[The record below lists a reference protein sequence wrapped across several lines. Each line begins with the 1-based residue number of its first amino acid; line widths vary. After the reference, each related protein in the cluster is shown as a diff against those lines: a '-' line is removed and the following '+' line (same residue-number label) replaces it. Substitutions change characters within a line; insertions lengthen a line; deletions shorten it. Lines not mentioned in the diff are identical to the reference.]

1 MKNLKN
7 IVEDLERFAPP
18 QLAAFDHVGLL
29 QGDLKQNVGKIG
41 LTLDYSLQAIQQ
53 AIDAGCQL
61 LITHHGPAESNRPL
75 TGNNLAK
82 QMLASKA
89 GLAVYRCH
97 LSLDFC
103 KGGIIE
109 ELCKMLEIPAKPV
122 TTTYGSHTIEG
133 GVRLAEDYPMTLDDL
148 LARSKVLD
156 YPYVRIAGKKRQK
169 FKRIAITSGKGFID
183 EFFDQ
188 LKPEVYIA
196 GEFEQEATKYAEDLG
211 IMLVELSHHASESK
225 PLETIART
233 LELKLG
239 VPVVHIEVPD
249 TIKCIVLKSGG
260 THHAGR

>member
-1 MKNLKN
+1 MKNLKY
-7 IVEDLERFAPP
+7 IVEELEQFASP

-29 QGDLKQNVGKIG
+29 QGDLDQDVGKIG

-53 AIDAGCQL
+53 AIDDDCQL
-61 LITHHGPAESNRPL
+61 LITHHGPTSTSPP

-82 QMLASKA
+82 QTLASEA
-89 GLAVYRCH
+89 GLAIYRCH

-103 KGGIIE
+103 EGGIIE
-109 ELCKMLEIPAKPV
+109 NLCKLLKIPAKSV
-122 TTTYGSHTIEG
+122 TTTYGSHVIKG
-133 GVRLAEDYPMTLDDL
+133 GVRLAGDYPMTLDEL
-148 LARSKVLD
+148 LARSKVLGH
-156 YPYVRIAGKKRQK
+156 PYVRVAGKKREK
-169 FKRIAITSGKGFID
+169 FKRIAITSGKGFIS

-225 PLETIART
+225 PLETIAKT

-239 VPVVHIEVPD
+239 VPFIHIEVPD
-249 TIKCIVLKSGG
+249 TIECIALKSGV
-260 THHAGR
+260 THHASH